1 MLIQNNVD
9 VLTVAETKLDDS
21 FPMDPFLLNGFKR
34 PYRLDVS
41 CNSGG
46 LLTYINSDIPSR
58 KLSFKIP
65 QDVQII
71 LIEINLRKMKWL
83 IISIYRH
90 IESVAFEQPK
100 AL

>member
-21 FPMDPFLLNGFKR
+21 FPIDQFLLNGFKR

-46 LLTYINSDIPSR
+46 LLTYVNSDIATIT
-58 KLSFKIP
+58 KT
-65 QDVQII
+65 II
-71 LIEINLRKMKWL
+71 QNTAGC
-83 IISIYRH
+83 SNY
-90 IESVAFEQPK
+90 SY
-100 AL
+100 